1 MIILFPKRKGAK
13 IATTII
19 SKELRE
25 ASKIREASKSSSG
38 YFFVLGMIYF
48 AAKFGAITYKEQIA
62 LTDYLN
68 EKMGFNERE
77 QLTPSFLFLFAPGA
91 LGASYSDFQQGYT
104 HTALFLFWR
113 SAWRWWRSALGL
125 LFGSVCFLF

>member
-19 SKELRE
+19 CKEL
-25 ASKIREASKSSSG
+25 REASKSSSG
-38 YFFVLGMIYF
+38 YFFILGMIYF

-68 EKMGFNERE
+68 EIMGFNERE
-77 QLTPSFLFLFAPGA
+77 
-91 LGASYSDFQQGYT
+91 
-104 HTALFLFWR
+104 
-113 SAWRWWRSALGL
+113 
-125 LFGSVCFLF
+125 